1 MTSIERMENEI
12 RQLRADNTEKMTAF
26 ERIEN
31 ENQRLR
37 VDFQIVRLESERL
50 KRENVDQQSV
60 MEGLEQDRRDQQI
73 AMDRLQQDYKIAL
86 KKLERQTENKNPLD
100 FESKVTKVKLVII
113 KRISY

>member
-1 MTSIERMENEI
+1 MTTNESLENEN
-12 RQLRADNTEKMTAF
+12 RQLRADNTELMTTN

-31 ENQRLR
+31 ENRQLR
-37 VDFQIVRLESERL
+37 ADFQIVRQESERL

-73 AMDRLQQDYKIAL
+73 ALDRLQQDYKIAL
-86 KKLERQTENKNPLD
+86 KKRQTENKKPLD
-100 FESKVTKVKLVII
+100 FIESKVTKVKLVII